1 VLVQAEQAGFELRD
15 VESFREHYALTLRE
29 WVRRL
34 EAVHDEAVKLT
45 DEVCYRVMRIYMV
58 GACFGFEMGG
68 YGLYQSVLS
77 KPEDGRSYLPLTRED
92 WYR

>member
-1 VLVQAEQAGFELRD
+1 MQAELRD
-15 VESFREHYALTLRE
+15 VETLREHYALTLRE

-58 GACFGFEMGG
+58 GACFGCTAAMA
-68 YGLYQSVLS
+68 S
-77 KPEDGRSYLPLTRED
+77 LTCRTVS
-92 WYR
+92 RP